1 MTGVAARQA
10 CHDEEVS
17 EMTSTEA
24 ESWEFTR
31 RERAYLIDAVMVLM
45 HQMKQS
51 KTNDLSELPELQEL
65 LERLMN
71 GERPAPG

>member
-10 CHDEEVS
+10 CHDEGMS
-17 EMTSTEA
+17 ETET
-24 ESWEFTR
+24 WEFTR